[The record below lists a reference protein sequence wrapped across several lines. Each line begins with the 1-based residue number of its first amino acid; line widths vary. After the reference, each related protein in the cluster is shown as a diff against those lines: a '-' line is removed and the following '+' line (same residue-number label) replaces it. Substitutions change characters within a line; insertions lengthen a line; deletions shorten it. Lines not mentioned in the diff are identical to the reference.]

1 MTESETLATSA
12 TSKAATGVLSIAGR
26 LRASEKLILI
36 YLTYVSAAASFFRVS
51 VTQGLTIATLNLATG
66 AVIALVSRFSADR
79 NVRGQSPA
87 TDNQTQATQ
96 PGILGIKLTPNDGK
110 SELLR
115 IIRDWFPAIIILLAY
130 REAGLFGLPDPGHRL
145 DYLFVGWDRVLLQ
158 NRWVLVV
165 LQLAAPWLQRYL
177 EFCYS
182 LCYPLVPLGLGAL
195 CLFGEWPRRGVGSSF
210 DAARVVDHFW
220 TTVLLA
226 LFTCY
231 ALFPLFPSTP
241 PRLLF
246 HDLPG
251 PAVAPL
257 FRKVNF
263 WILGRYGIQS
273 SVFPSGHVAAVTATA
288 LAVRAHWPRV
298 GIVFAIAAVSIT
310 LATVVGR
317 YHYAADAVAGALIGV
332 AAFLVSSR
340 VHKLSE

>member
-1 MTESETLATSA
+1 MTESETLAASA
-12 TSKAATGVLSIAGR
+12 TPKAATWALSTG

-51 VTQGLTIATLNLATG
+51 LTQGLTIATLNLATG
-66 AVIALVSRFSADR
+66 GVIALVSRFSAGR
-79 NVRGQSPA
+79 NVRRRSLAKDNPTRVGQ
-87 TDNQTQATQ
+87 T
-96 PGILGIKLTPNDGK
+96 GILGITLIPKDGK

-115 IIRDWFPAIIILLAY
+115 VIRDWFPAIVILLAY

-158 NRWVLVV
+158 NTWVLGM
-165 LQLAAPWLQRYL
+165 LKIGAPWLQRYL

-195 CLFGEWPRRGVGSSF
+195 CLLGESPRRGPGSSF
-210 DAARVVDHFW
+210 DADRAVDHFW

-263 WILGRYGIQS
+263 WILRRYGIQS

-288 LAVRAHWPRV
+288 LAVRAHWSRV
-298 GIVFAIAAVSIT
+298 GIVFAIAAVSIA

-317 YHYAADAVAGALIGV
+317 YHYAADAAAGALIGV
-332 AAFLVSSR
+332 AAFLISR
-340 VHKLSE
+340 QIHKS

>member
-1 MTESETLATSA
+1 MTVSETLTPSA
-12 TSKAATGVLSIAGR
+12 TVKAATSVLSVATG

-51 VTQGLTIATLNLATG
+51 VTQGLTIATLNLASG
-66 AVIALVSRFSADR
+66 GVIALVSRFSADR
-79 NVRGQSPA
+79 KVRERSFA
-87 TDNQTQATQ
+87 KDNQALVEK
-96 PGILGIKLTPNDGK
+96 PGILDIRLTPKDGK

-115 IIRDWFPAIIILLAY
+115 IIRDCFPAIVILLAY
-130 REAGLFGLPDPGHRL
+130 REAGLLGLPDPSHRL
-145 DYLFVGWDRVLLQ
+145 DYLFVGWDRALLQ

-165 LQLAAPWLQRYL
+165 LQLGAPWLQRYL

-195 CLFGEWPRRGVGSSF
+195 CLLGEWPRHGSRPSF
-210 DAARVVDHFW
+210 DTAHVVDHFW

-231 ALFPLFPSTP
+231 ALFPLFPSTT

-246 HDLPG
+246 QDLPG
-251 PAVAPL
+251 PVVAPL

-288 LAVRAHWPRV
+288 LAVRAHWPRA
-298 GIVFAIAAVSIT
+298 GIVFAIAAVSIA
-310 LATVVGR
+310 LATIVGR
-317 YHYAADAVAGALIGV
+317 YHYAADAAAGALIGV
-332 AAFLVSSR
+332 AAFLVSR
-340 VHKLSE
+340 QIHKS